1 MRTPITYYGG
11 KQGLS
16 VRIIS
21 MIPRHR
27 IYCEPFFGGGAVFF
41 AKYKSEI
48 EVIND
53 NNEMLIN
60 FYKICREKFE
70 ELQEL
75 VCNTLHSEA
84 VFLKARD
91 IFRKRVESSDV
102 EKAWSMWV
110 LANECH
116 AGSLYGGWK
125 YCNGSAGTHFGRV
138 FRMKREEFTPKLYDR
153 LCEVQ
158 ISCRDALK
166 VIKNRDSEESFF
178 YLDPPYPGACQGHY
192 YGYTEE
198 DLHNLVELLACL
210 KGKFILSN
218 YWTDT
223 LRSAVEKYKWN
234 YKEVNVTTHTA
245 ANVDTRKST
254 EVLVY
259 NYEFEPT
266 LFSSI

>member
-16 VRIIS
+16 GRIVS

-27 IYCEPFFGGGAVFF
+27 IYCEPYFGGGAVFF
-41 AKYKSEI
+41 AKGKSEI

-53 NNEMLIN
+53 TNEMLIN
-60 FYKICREKFE
+60 FYQICRKNFR
-70 ELQEL
+70 ELQDL
-75 VCNTLHSEA
+75 IRNTLHSEA
-84 VFLKARD
+84 VFIKARD
-91 IFRKRVESSDV
+91 IFRKRIESTDV

-125 YCNGSAGTHFGRV
+125 FCNGSAGTHFGRV
-138 FRMKREEFTPKLYDR
+138 LMMKREEFSNKLYDR

-166 VIKNRDSEESFF
+166 VIKNRDSIDTFF

-192 YGYTEE
+192 YGYSEE
-198 DLHNLVELLACL
+198 DLQKLIMVLSSI

-245 ANVDTRKST
+245 ANMRIRKST
-254 EVLVY
+254 EILVY

-266 LFSSI
+266 LFNSL